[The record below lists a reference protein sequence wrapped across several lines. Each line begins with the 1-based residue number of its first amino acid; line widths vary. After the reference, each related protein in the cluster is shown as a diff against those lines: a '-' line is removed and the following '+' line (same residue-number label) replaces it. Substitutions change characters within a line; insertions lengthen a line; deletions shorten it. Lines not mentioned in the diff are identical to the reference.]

1 MDEILTRWASD
12 LSKHQKEFQ
21 KQATQ
26 VQKWDTLLVQN
37 TDKISKLYSKTFQA
51 ERDAVEVEK
60 QISAVEGEQEELELW
75 LNKYEGEVEALL
87 QKVGAND
94 RNGSEGVDA
103 ERERTYKMAERLTDR
118 IEGLNNDLKDVIEE
132 VNGVSVTLG
141 GANGSGGDD
150 QVRFCIYS
158 ISDRYS
164 LLTHNSSHKSSE
176 SLTPICNNSRSS
188 TMVPQSW
195 EPKSRLRRGNPRDL
209 VVLTATVA

>member
-1 MDEILTRWASD
+1 M
-12 LSKHQKEFQ
+12 
-21 KQATQ
+21 
-26 VQKWDTLLVQN
+26 QN

-60 QISAVEGEQEELELW
+60 QISAVEGEQEELEQW

-94 RNGSEGVDA
+94 RNGTEGVDA

-150 QVRFCIYS
+150 QVCF
-158 ISDRYS
+158 
-164 LLTHNSSHKSSE
+164 
-176 SLTPICNNSRSS
+176 
-188 TMVPQSW
+188 
-195 EPKSRLRRGNPRDL
+195 RRCP
-209 VVLTATVA
+209 V